1 MARLVYFVNR
11 NVDLQK
17 CQFIRYNA
25 DIINMNEAVL
35 KVLVVDDDTTQLE
48 RIKVY
53 AKHIEYPQIQLQTAE
68 STAEAKQAITHT
80 AFDLVLS
87 DYRLPDASGMELLEF
102 IKKTN
107 PTIHVVVMTA
117 FENAR
122 DAVSILQHGG
132 DDYLIKPTE
141 KKEIEH
147 LFIRSFE
154 QCSIEHENQIVHET
168 VAEHFDSLPLVYKS
182 QQMQTILNTIS
193 RNADSDATV
202 LVTGESGTG
211 KELIANLIHS
221 ISTRRTKPFVT
232 VNIAALPESLMES
245 ELFGHIKGAFTGAEQ
260 NREGRF
266 EQADGGTLFI
276 DEIGDIPPSIQVKL
290 LRVLQFG
297 QIQRIGENAT
307 RGLDVRIIAAT
318 NRDLNQMVQ
327 DNEFRSDLF
336 WRLNVVPLHL
346 PPLRERKTDIQAL
359 IQHFIERFNE
369 RSGRT
374 ITGISR
380 EALDGLMQQSFPG
393 NIRELEN
400 LIERAALMTRS
411 SLIALRDLPL
421 QANESHANE
430 IEAQESPTLASS
442 NYEQQM
448 REFEYNVLKQA
459 LEESGGNQSEAARK
473 IGISERRLRSRM
485 EIVGLRTSDATGNTD
500 SDST

>member
-1 MARLVYFVNR
+1 MEMGDYLVI
-11 NVDLQK
+11 D
-17 CQFIRYNA
+17 NA
-25 DIINMNEAVL
+25 DTEDMNNALL
-35 KVLVVDDDTTQLE
+35 KVLVVDDDPTQLE
-48 RIKVY
+48 RLKIFVEY
-53 AKHIEYPQIQLQTAE
+53 IEYPQVEL
-68 STAEAKQAITHT
+68 STAENVEEAKRELAAH

-87 DYRLPDASGMELLEF
+87 DYRLPDSTGLELLEY
-102 IKKTN
+102 IKQTN
-107 PTIHVVVMTA
+107 PTIHVVIMTA
-117 FENAR
+117 FENAK
-122 DAVSILQHGG
+122 DAVVILQKGG
-132 DDYLIKPTE
+132 DDYLVKPTD

-147 LFIRSFE
+147 LLVRTFE
-154 QCSIEHENQIVHET
+154 QCSVEHENQVVDET
-168 VAEHFDSLPLVYKS
+168 IEENFEDLPLVYKS
-182 QQMQTILNTIS
+182 PQMRETLNVIS
-193 RNADSDATV
+193 RTADSNATV

-211 KELIANLIHS
+211 KEVIAHLIHS
-221 ISTRRTKPFVT
+221 LSSRRENPFVT

-245 ELFGHIKGAFTGAEQ
+245 ELFGHIKGAFTGADQ
-260 NREGRF
+260 DREGRF

-276 DEIGDIPPSIQVKL
+276 DEVGDIPPSIQVKL
-290 LRVLQFG
+290 LRIIQFG
-297 QIQRIGENAT
+297 QVQRIGENKD
-307 RGLDVRIIAAT
+307 RHLDVRIIAAT

-369 RSGRT
+369 KSERT

-380 EALDGLMQQSFPG
+380 EALDALMQQSFPG

-430 IEAQESPTLASS
+430 LEAQESPTLASG

>member
-1 MARLVYFVNR
+1 
-11 NVDLQK
+11 
-17 CQFIRYNA
+17 
-25 DIINMNEAVL
+25 MNEAIL

-53 AKHIEYPQIQLQTAE
+53 AKLIEYPQIQMKTAE
-68 STAEAKQAITHT
+68 STAEAQKAIAHT

-87 DYRLPDASGMELLEF
+87 DYRLPDASGLELLEYV
-102 IKKTN
+102 KKTN
-107 PTIHVVVMTA
+107 PTIHVVIMTA
-117 FENAR
+117 FESAR
-122 DAVSILQHGG
+122 DAVDILQHGG

-168 VAEHFDSLPLVYKS
+168 VAEHFISLPLVYKS

-193 RNADSDATV
+193 RTADSDATV

-307 RGLDVRIIAAT
+307 RRLDVRIIAAT
-318 NRDLNQMVQ
+318 NRDLKHMVE
-327 DNEFRSDLF
+327 NSEFRSDLF
-336 WRLNVVPLHL
+336 WRVNVIPLHL
-346 PPLRERKTDIQAL
+346 PPLRERKSDIEVL
-359 IQHFIERFNE
+359 VNHFIEKFNDKNQ
-369 RSGRT
+369 RSFSGM
-374 ITGISR
+374 SR
-380 EALDGLMQQSFPG
+380 EALSAIMQHSFPG

-400 LIERAALMTRS
+400 IIERAALMARG
-411 SLIALRDLPL
+411 SLITLHDLPL
-421 QANESHANE
+421 DTK
-430 IEAQESPTLASS
+430 PVSS
-442 NYEQQM
+442 TAPETHKNYELQM
-448 REFEYNVLKQA
+448 RRFEHDLLSQA
-459 LEESGGNQSEAARK
+459 LEAAGENQSEAARRL
-473 IGISERRLRSRM
+473 GISERRFRSRM
-485 EIVGLRTSDATGNTD
+485 EIVGLRTG
-500 SDST
+500 DST